1 MRKVLILG
9 IGDVGS
15 AIAHRLFRAGHMVAI
30 QDQPQPTAC
39 RRQMAFADAMF
50 DGETQLTGV
59 IARLVGTRAVSSAT
73 WTIRFVPVTTLAL
86 GEAVRRLAPDVI
98 VDARLR
104 KRDKPRVLKL
114 QVRLTVGLGP
124 GFIAG
129 DNVDVA
135 IETSWE
141 NLGKILRKGP
151 TLPFR
156 GEPRMIGGHGRER
169 YVYAAAAGVF
179 SSRRE
184 IGDAVRRGEVIGKL
198 GRRPVK
204 APLAGRLRGLTRPG
218 VAVAKGTKLVEVIP
232 AGSGEKVAGIGERP
246 RRVAEAVLKVVRELS
261 G

>member
-86 GEAVRRLAPDVI
+86 GEAVRRLA
-98 VDARLR
+98 
-104 KRDKPRVLKL
+104 
-114 QVRLTVGLGP
+114 
-124 GFIAG
+124 AG